1 MPLLEIYISFESSV
15 IHLRNKPVRV
25 LTSVT
30 TTPCRM
36 AVDARFH
43 PIGPHRGRGHRS
55 PRTVATGALAQRTS
69 APANTN
75 RRSRWRGSPAKKG
88 YPNNAKANRPRC
100 RTGSIGMFRGGGFRH
115 RRRNSTGKQPRCSPP
130 SGEHCESGSVCVWK
144 RTDYEG
150 ERTEFRCT
158 FGVHSFGGEAQYS
171 AKNRCPERRSILT
184 ERAEAHYVC
193 MNPGTNEERPGKFYE
208 VVIGNVGEDC

>member
-1 MPLLEIYISFESSV
+1 MRKL
-15 IHLRNKPVRV
+15 
-25 LTSVT
+25 
-30 TTPCRM
+30 
-36 AVDARFH
+36 
-43 PIGPHRGRGHRS
+43 IGL
-55 PRTVATGALAQRTS
+55 VAALAALGCFVAAAS
-69 APANTN
+69 ATAGGTPPASNQ
-75 RRSRWRGSPAKKG
+75 GVL
-88 YPNNAKANRPRC
+88 
-100 RTGSIGMFRGGGFRH
+100 
-115 RRRNSTGKQPRCSPP
+115 PP